1 MKIKVLSPLHIGC
14 GESYN
19 ALISF
24 VEGNRLFVLDIER
37 LFKTIGTEL
46 SLKFGD
52 WITKNMDKIDELK
65 QEMRQLPKKKQKDLN
80 SKIWELKRIFTLKD
94 FLIQNH
100 ISLSKVKQAC
110 IYSVNCKNKP
120 HFNKEIHS
128 FIKQMHKPYIP
139 GTEIKG
145 AIRTVLLYKVFCE
158 DRGIQEFLENSLKRM
173 LDEEVKIKN
182 IGRFTYKDL
191 IEKVK
196 NRKPNNRK
204 EFKEFNLFKKALSER
219 TKKIESKL
227 QEFVFRG
234 KNNDAKYDLLKFL
247 HIGDSVLLNPS
258 DVLCVSYAEPFN
270 ISRKFQIFY
279 EYMLPDTE
287 ILLTEFRLE
296 LIPEKLEKTGLKEK
310 QERLINNLEAV
321 FLSCFAFTKDL
332 LNEEIS
338 FFEKHSLSDVVDQL
352 IQIEQK
358 NDPKNPVIR
367 IGKDEGYLSLTI
379 ALAVKKLMPD
389 LYENIL
395 IHATKNISYDSS
407 HGGLLPKSRKLVRW
421 DGRRF
426 TSGWIQLV
434 FDNVQS
440 ETKSSKEVS
449 QGIDIK
455 SIEALKR
462 KFRVRELKR

>member
-19 ALISF
+19 ALTSF
-24 VEGNRLFVLDIER
+24 IEGNRLFVLDIER

-52 WITKNMDKIDELK
+52 WIINRHK
-65 QEMRQLPKKKQKDLN
+65 KDLN
-80 SKIWELKRIFTLKD
+80 LKD
-94 FLIQNH
+94 FIIQNR
-100 ISLSKVKQAC
+100 IPLSKVKQAC
-110 IYSVNCKNKP
+110 IYSVNCKNRP
-120 HFNKEIHS
+120 NFNKEIHS

-145 AIRTVLLYKVFCE
+145 AIRTALLYKAFCE
-158 DRGIQEFLENSLKRM
+158 DRGIQEFLKDSLNKM
-173 LDEEVKIKN
+173 LSEKVKIKN
-182 IGRFTYKDL
+182 TGRLTYKDL

-196 NRKPNNRK
+196 NRRPNNRR
-204 EFKEFNLFKKALSER
+204 EFREFNLFKKALSER

-234 KNNDAKYDLLKFL
+234 KSDDAKYDLLKFL

-258 DVLCVSYAEPFN
+258 EVLCISYAEPFN
-270 ISRKFQIFY
+270 ISRKFQVFY

-287 ILLTEFRLE
+287 ISLTEFKLE
-296 LIPEKLEKTGLKEK
+296 LISEKLKKTGLKEK
-310 QERLINNLEAV
+310 QERLLKNLEAV
-321 FLSCFAFTKDL
+321 FSSCFTFTKDL

-338 FFEKHSLSDVVDQL
+338 FFEKHNLNDVVDQL

-379 ALAVKKLMPD
+379 SLAVKKLMPD

-407 HGGLLPKSRKLVRW
+407 HGGPLPKSRKLVKW

-440 ETKSSKEVS
+440 ETKPSNGVS
-449 QGIDIK
+449 QGIDSK